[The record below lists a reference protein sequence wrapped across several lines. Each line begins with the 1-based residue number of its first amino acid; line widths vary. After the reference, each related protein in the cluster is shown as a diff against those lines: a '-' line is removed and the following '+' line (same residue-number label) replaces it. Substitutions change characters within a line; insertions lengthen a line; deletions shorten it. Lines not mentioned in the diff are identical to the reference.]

1 MLSNIHYDKYDVIYI
16 FLLGG
21 LSGTVYELLLNLI
34 LHGVIEDRSGS
45 ILTPFNYVY
54 GIGAVILL
62 IVLGRFNKSISVVLL
77 GSFLGGAVEY
87 IINVIQEV
95 FLHSRSWN
103 YSDKFLNINGRT
115 TIPYMLFWGII
126 CYMAICFVFPNYLK
140 LIHKMPDK
148 VRCKIA
154 VLLLI
159 LIIFDAIIT
168 VTSVIRYSQR
178 KDGIFYDSSIIRTI
192 DVIFDDHYMKLHFPN
207 LILNSK

>member
-115 TIPYMLFWGII
+115 TIIYMLFWGII
-126 CYMAICFVFPNYLK
+126 SYLAICFIFPKYLK